1 MVFLIIGG
9 IFYLTKYNM
18 ITIDLATV
26 GVKWCDCLAPG
37 GPCPGVSK
45 TVKVLCDVKNNH
57 VHL

>member
-1 MVFLIIGG
+1 M
-9 IFYLTKYNM
+9 TKYNM

-57 VHL
+57 VHLETDHD